1 MDMLIGIAHI
11 TGLLIALQLF
21 TFVCSF
27 LSNWEAEK
35 DETQLREQLSTTLGL
50 RLEDLEDESHS
61 LKVQTLI
68 AQKFNPEL
76 FKNRLSDICGG
87 IRKAWILLSRIIA
100 VGVLIAVLSSTYNDG
115 IDNAIYAWLV
125 LGVATFSLLVNIL
138 LSLACKRFTGLSPG
152 QFKSR
157 RMGEAGRMSPF

>member
-61 LKVQTLI
+61 LKVQ
-68 AQKFNPEL
+68 
-76 FKNRLSDICGG
+76 
-87 IRKAWILLSRIIA
+87 
-100 VGVLIAVLSSTYNDG
+100 
-115 IDNAIYAWLV
+115 
-125 LGVATFSLLVNIL
+125 
-138 LSLACKRFTGLSPG
+138 
-152 QFKSR
+152 
-157 RMGEAGRMSPF
+157 